1 METDD
6 EVRQQYQESLSPL
19 STVPAATLRTG
30 STANMYPYYNA
41 TVEVRP
47 LVLCLKM
54 LTDHSNLSSPEFN
67 RVIPYL
73 KFDGVN
79 RPGASYHA

>member
-1 METDD
+1 METDE
-6 EVRQQYQESLSPL
+6 EVRQQNQESLSPW
-19 STVPAATLRTG
+19 STVPAATLCTG
-30 STANMYPYYNA
+30 STGTMHPYYNA

-47 LVLCLKM
+47 LVLWLKM
-54 LTDHSNLSSPEFN
+54 LTDHSNLSSPECN